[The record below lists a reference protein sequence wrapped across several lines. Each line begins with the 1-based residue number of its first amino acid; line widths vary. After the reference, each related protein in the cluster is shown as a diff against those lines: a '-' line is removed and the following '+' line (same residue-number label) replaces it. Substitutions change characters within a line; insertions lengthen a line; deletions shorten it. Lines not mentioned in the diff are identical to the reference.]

1 MDITLRSAFIIS
13 AIIHAVIIA
22 PFYNHNLLR
31 HDFGKRNSVI
41 VDYVVLK
48 DMTKIAAANAANKKA
63 IVRASEAPK
72 IEVKKDTAQ
81 SKLAVKTDDAGSPL
95 GEAEGYRK
103 SLEISRLKETK
114 EPLKNVP
121 AKQAIQEAAKKEAHV
136 KSSKDYIDYY
146 DFLKDKIKIRLQENY
161 RFYKGEGDV
170 YLSFTLSANGALLT
184 YNIDRS
190 RSSKDEVL
198 LHVTSASLKAVSP
211 FKPLPKAISA
221 PKMSF
226 NITIA
231 FKK

>member
-13 AIIHAVIIA
+13 ALIHTVIIA

-31 HDFGKRNSVI
+31 HGFGKRNSVI
-41 VDYVVLK
+41 VDYVILK
-48 DMTKIAAANAANKKA
+48 DMANIAAANAANKDVT
-63 IVRASEAPK
+63 VRTSEAP
-72 IEVKKDTAQ
+72 IEVKKGAAQ

-103 SLEISRLKETK
+103 SIEAGGLKEIK
-114 EPLKNVP
+114 DAQKKAS
-121 AKQAIQEAAKKEAHV
+121 AKQTTQEVAKKEARI
-136 KSSKDYIDYY
+136 KSSKEYIDYY
-146 DFLKDKIKIRLQENY
+146 DFLKDKIRIRLQENY

-170 YLSFTLSANGALLT
+170 YLSFTLTANGALLA

-198 LHVTSASLKAVSP
+198 LHMTGASLKAVSP

>member
-1 MDITLRSAFIIS
+1 MDITFRSAFIIS
-13 AIIHAVIIA
+13 ALIHAVIIA

-31 HDFGKRNSVI
+31 HGFCKRNSVI
-41 VDYVVLK
+41 VDYVILK
-48 DMTKIAAANAANKKA
+48 DMANIAAVNAANKDV
-63 IVRASEAPK
+63 IVGISEAPK
-72 IEVKKDTAQ
+72 IEVKKDVAE
-81 SKLAVKTDDAGSPL
+81 SKLAVQTDDA
-95 GEAEGYRK
+95 GYRK

-114 EPLKNVP
+114 EPLKNVS
-121 AKQAIQEAAKKEAHV
+121 ARQAAQGTAKKEAQI

-146 DFLKDKIKIRLQENY
+146 DFLKNKIRIRLQENY

-170 YLSFTLSANGALLT
+170 YLSFTLAANGALLA

-198 LHVTSASLKAVSP
+198 LHMTGASLKAVSP

>member
-1 MDITLRSAFIIS
+1 MDITFRSAFIIS
-13 AIIHAVIIA
+13 ALTHAVIIA

-48 DMTKIAAANAANKKA
+48 DMANIAAANAANKDA
-63 IVRASEAPK
+63 AVRTSEAP
-72 IEVKKDTAQ
+72 IEVKKDAAE
-81 SKLAVKTDDAGSPL
+81 SKLAVKTDDAG
-95 GEAEGYRK
+95 YRK
-103 SLEISRLKETK
+103 SIEAGRLKEIK
-114 EPLKNVP
+114 EDIEK
-121 AKQAIQEAAKKEAHV
+121 ASARQATQGTAKKESRI

-146 DFLKDKIKIRLQENY
+146 DFLKDKIRIRLQENY

-170 YLSFTLSANGALLT
+170 YLSFTLTANGALLA

-198 LHVTSASLKAVSP
+198 LHMTGASLKAVSP